1 MQDIKMELLELL
13 RRNDLL
19 RSALLLGKIQDPTFD
34 VESHSERL
42 LELAARVWHGASRA
56 RNDVILKAQS
66 INTVLFD
73 DHGIQA
79 KGDKYKQVIDD
90 PNRFYLH
97 TVLDKKVASPLSVTI
112 LYLILAEQV
121 GIECECIAL
130 PSYYLLKVR
139 DVATEF
145 YIDPFDRGRFLTIDE
160 FQRKFRAAMNRNRVM
175 QANLFEKVGALQ
187 LVGRLAQQLKHIY
200 ILKGSALQALRSVEL
215 LTGLFPDSPELTR
228 DRGILYCEM
237 EYFSK
242 AMEDLKSYLKQRPNA
257 EDVSEIKK
265 LTSMLR
271 GYREIMN

>member
-1 MQDIKMELLELL
+1 MQAIKTELLELL

-19 RSALLLGKIQDPTFD
+19 RAALLLGKIQDPNFD
-34 VESHSERL
+34 SEACIERL
-42 LELAARVWHGASRA
+42 MEMAARVWHGVTRS
-56 RNDVILKAQS
+56 RNDVILKAQC
-66 INTVLFD
+66 INHVLF
-73 DHGIQA
+73 QENNMQV
-79 KGDKYKQVIDD
+79 KSEKYKQVIDD
-90 PNRFYLH
+90 PNRYYLH
-97 TVLDKKVASPLSVTI
+97 LVLEKRQASPLSITI
-112 LYLILAEQV
+112 LYMILAEQV
-121 GIECECIAL
+121 GLECECIAL
-130 PSYYLLKVR
+130 PSYYLLKVS
-139 DVATEF
+139 DIATDF
-145 YIDPFDRGRFLTIDE
+145 YIDPFDGGKFLTVDE
-160 FQRKFRAAMNRNRVM
+160 FQRKFRSVMNKNRVM
-175 QANLFEKVGALQ
+175 QANLFEKVGATQ

-242 AMEDLKSYLKQRPNA
+242 AMEDLKHYLKVRPNA

>member
-97 TVLDKKVASPLSVTI
+97 TVLDKKIASPLSVTI